1 MSAAVSRT
9 HLVRSVVSV
18 WVFLLLGLF
27 LAEINVIS
35 DNRLLNWLPVGLIAS
50 ALGVPV
56 VLVYQRRRHR
66 DKTLSPVRAFI
77 VAGVLGALLG
87 IVQLI
92 VTTLLDVGAFREPL
106 LVIVSSLLSIGLLGA
121 GALLFEQ
128 AAAEQVE
135 QRRQALNELLVL
147 ERAREDVVD
156 ITARMHTVLAHNIDA
171 ALSPARISIEE
182 RLRDQE
188 QQFGAEEWNDTASQ
202 LRAAASETVAPL
214 SRRLWVMVAPDGG
227 RIKVAQILRNVVTK
241 QALQPRLMAMIA
253 LASLTPVFVSIAG
266 WAVGFAAMGWS
277 LVFLFV
283 TLGLG
288 NAAMRRWPRQHA
300 AIFITAT
307 IIVQAGHLLA
317 NIPARAIAGADPYT
331 LPEFLVASVIGIFLV
346 LLTSSFG
353 TFRSYRKNVARTMTA
368 ELNTELSDSI
378 AASRQV
384 AQLARES
391 ARILHGTVQTRLI
404 ACAVAIE
411 RAMDTRDVEAFQAA
425 LHEAHAVLA
434 DPIRI
439 ENNDDV
445 TVAGEVQRK
454 TSLWSGLC
462 DVTVDVDPQLANT
475 TGRVARDIGRVVE
488 EGLSN
493 AIRHGGAGAISVS
506 VEEANNQIVV
516 VVEDDG
522 AGPQGGAPGLGS
534 SLLDS
539 VSAHWQLTAR
549 GTGARLTVHVE

>member
-1 MSAAVSRT
+1 VSAAVSRAR
-9 HLVRSVVSV
+9 LVRSVVSV
-18 WVFLLLGLF
+18 WAFLFLGLF

-35 DNRLLNWLPVGLIAS
+35 DNRLLSWLPVGLIAS

-56 VLVYQRRRHR
+56 VLVYERRRHR
-66 DKTLSPVRAFI
+66 DKALSPVRAFI
-77 VAGVLGALLG
+77 AAASLGVLLG
-87 IVQLI
+87 IVQLLL
-92 VTTLLDVGAFREPL
+92 TALLDVGSFREPL
-106 LVIVSSLLSIGLLGA
+106 LVIVSSVLSIGLLGA

-135 QRRQALNELLVL
+135 QRRQALDEVLVL
-147 ERAREDVVD
+147 ERAREDVAD

-188 QQFGAEEWNDTASQ
+188 QRLAAEEWNDTARQ
-202 LRAAASETVAPL
+202 LRAAASETVGPL
-214 SRRLWVMVAPDGG
+214 SRRLWVVVAPDGG
-227 RIKVAQILRNVVTK
+227 RIKVAQRLRNVVTK
-241 QALQPRLMAMIA
+241 QALQPRLMAMIS
-253 LASLTPVFVSIAG
+253 LASLMPVYVSIAG
-266 WAVGFAAMGWS
+266 WVIGLAVTG
-277 LVFLFV
+277 
-283 TLGLG
+283 LGLVYVIATMSLG
-288 NAAMRRWPRQHA
+288 NEAMRRWPRQHA
-300 AIFITAT
+300 AIFITAA
-307 IIVQAGHLLA
+307 IVLQVGHLLT

-331 LPEFLVASVIGIFLV
+331 LPEFLIASIIGIFLV

-353 TFRSYRKNVARTMTA
+353 TFRSYRENVARTMNA
-368 ELNTELSDSI
+368 EVNSELSDSI

-411 RAMDTRDVEAFQAA
+411 RATDTRDVEAFQAA

-434 DPIRI
+434 DPTRV

-445 TVAGEVQRK
+445 TMIGEVQRK
-454 TSLWSGLC
+454 TSLWAGLC
-462 DVTVDVDPQLANT
+462 DITVDVDPQLANT
-475 TGRVARDIGRVVE
+475 TGRVARDIGRIVE

-493 AIRHGGAGAISVS
+493 AIRHGDAGAISVS
-506 VEEANNQIVV
+506 VKEVSSQIVV
-516 VVEDDG
+516 VIQDDG
-522 AGPQGGAPGLGS
+522 AGPQGGTPGLGS
-534 SLLDS
+534 SLLDG

-549 GTGARLTVHVE
+549 ATGARLTVHVE

>member
-1 MSAAVSRT
+1 MVPT
-9 HLVRSVVSV
+9 IE
-18 WVFLLLGLF
+18 
-27 LAEINVIS
+27 EILRIKAY
-35 DNRLLNWLPVGLIAS
+35 L
-50 ALGVPV
+50 
-56 VLVYQRRRHR
+56 
-66 DKTLSPVRAFI
+66 
-77 VAGVLGALLG
+77 
-87 IVQLI
+87 IVQRNY
-92 VTTLLDVGAFREPL
+92 VRDYLDV
-106 LVIVSSLLSIGLLGA
+106 V
-121 GALLFEQ
+121 
-128 AAAEQVE
+128 
-135 QRRQALNELLVL
+135 
-147 ERAREDVVD
+147 
-156 ITARMHTVLAHNIDA
+156 
-171 ALSPARISIEE
+171 ALSDSLRIDDAVNALVS
-182 RLRDQE
+182 
-188 QQFGAEEWNDTASQ
+188 
-202 LRAAASETVAPL
+202 
-214 SRRLWVMVAPDGG
+214 M
-227 RIKVAQILRNVVTK
+227 

-288 NAAMRRWPRQHA
+288 NAAMRRWPGQHA
-300 AIFITAT
+300 AIFITSA

-353 TFRSYRKNVARTMTA
+353 TFRSYRENVARTMTA

-411 RAMDTRDVEAFQAA
+411 RAADTRDVEAFQAA

-434 DPIRI
+434 DPTRI

-445 TVAGEVQRK
+445 TVIGEVQRK

-475 TGRVARDIGRVVE
+475 TGRVARDIGRIVE

-539 VSAHWQLTAR
+539 VSDSWELMQT
-549 GTGARLTVHVE
+549 GNGARLTVRVA